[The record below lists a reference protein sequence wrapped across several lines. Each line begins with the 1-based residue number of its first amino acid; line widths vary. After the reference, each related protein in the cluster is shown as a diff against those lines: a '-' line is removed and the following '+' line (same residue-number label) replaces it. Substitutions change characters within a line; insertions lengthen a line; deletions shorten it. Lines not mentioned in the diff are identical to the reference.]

1 MKVKDLIQELQKL
14 NPELDVY
21 TLSEDNEITKGKNVA
36 EVFGIK
42 DVSSMVVEV
51 SRDEQYKPKFVFY
64 PVEKGQE
71 VCFINFTS
79 DF

>member
-1 MKVKDLIQELQKL
+1 MKVKDLIKELQKL

-21 TLSEDNEITKGKNVA
+21 TLSEDDEITKGKNVA

-42 DVSSMVVEV
+42 DINSAVVEV
-51 SRDEQYKPKFVFY
+51 SRDEKYKPKFIFY
-64 PVEKGQE
+64 PVEKGKE

-79 DF
+79 NF